1 MTGEA
6 PAILNVDV
14 DSSARRAK
22 TVLLAREGFRVVEA
36 ADEEEALRLAASV
49 RPAVALL
56 EGAMPASLSRR
67 IKEDPALAATLVL
80 HLGRPLPEGRPA
92 PEQGDADVYL
102 SRPVL
107 EEELLANVKALV
119 RLRRR
124 ELENRRLLA
133 QLQTEAEERRQAEA
147 AQRHSEELFRAAFH
161 QAAVGIAYADLDG
174 RLLDANAALCTRL
187 GFVKD
192 DLVGRSLPDLPDLL
206 CPEERDAAS
215 RFLAEVVAD
224 ERPHCAFE
232 GRVLR
237 KDGAVVWVSAT
248 ITAVRDAN
256 GRPARLLAIVEDV
269 TARKAAERNADR
281 RRQFQ
286 AVLRESLE
294 TLLSSEE
301 PAAAVP
307 RLFHGAAHHLDLDI
321 YFYYVPDPGGSGIR
335 LVSSAGLSD
344 EERRRFE
351 YLAYGEALCGKSAK
365 LRAPVIVA
373 RMQESVRSDIT
384 PVKALGARAYAC
396 YPLLAGGELLGTLA
410 FASRSRDEFDE
421 EDLGLLRTLSQYLA
435 VAMQRLRHSAAL
447 EASEQRYRS
456 FIEQTSEGVWR
467 VETDEPVS
475 TSLPLD
481 EQVDRILDHARLA
494 EGNHAIARLYGY
506 ESAESLMGARLRDL
520 FALHEPD
527 GRRQVA
533 EFVRHGYRLVDS
545 EAVVIDRHGRSHTV
559 LRTVMGTVVDGRLVR
574 AWGTQRDITDRKR
587 AEEALCESQSLLQT
601 LLDHMPVAVYM
612 KDVTGRTVL
621 ANEAYRRLTGR
632 PLHELIGSVDHEVFP
647 DSIARHLY
655 EHTRR
660 VLETGRLLQAEERL
674 PGEGG
679 MRTYL
684 TLRFPLK
691 RPDGTIYATCGIAT
705 DITDRKRAE
714 DELRKSEERFR
725 SFAMNAPAA
734 VFIKD
739 LQGRYVLANPSAAAA
754 VGRPEGIEGL
764 TDEQI
769 MPDLAPSLRAADQKV
784 LALGKAVTTEEEAIG
799 PPGSRRSFLTVKFPL
814 RDGGGLPTGVCGI
827 AIDITDRVRAQEL
840 LRYSEERFRAFA
852 NQLEDVLWI
861 ITADRRVVYL
871 SPSFQ
876 TVWGFSPTRLM
887 VDANLWA
894 ESLHPDDRERA
905 LAALPRALA
914 GERMESEYRIVRPDG
929 TLRWIRDRSFPIF
942 DEQGR
947 VRWVGGLAQDVTERK
962 SAEEALRDR
971 EERLRGFASELE
983 HRVAARTEELALSEA
998 RLRALATELN
1008 LAEQRERR
1016 RIAGELHDHLAQL
1029 LVLAR
1034 IRLRQ
1039 AHRTLGQGAGS
1050 ASLHDVDHIM
1060 EEALTYTRSLVAEL
1074 SPVVLHE
1081 SGLPAALT
1089 WLGEHM
1095 SRYGLT
1101 VRVDLEREQLELPD
1115 DAAVLLFQSVRE
1127 LLMNVVKHAATAEAS
1142 VILRVDADGT
1152 LRLTVS
1158 DRGRG
1163 CDPASRAGAPKKF
1176 GLFSIRERMRALGGG
1191 LELESAP
1198 ERGTRATLVL
1208 KLDGA
1213 R

>member
-1 MTGEA
+1 MTAET

-22 TVLLAREGFRVVEA
+22 TLLLAREGYRVVEA
-36 ADEEEALRLAASV
+36 ADEEEALRLAAAE

-56 EGAMPASLSRR
+56 EGTMPASLSRR
-67 IKEDPALAATLVL
+67 MKADPALAATLVL
-80 HLGRPLPEGRPA
+80 HLGRPSPDGIPA
-92 PEQGDADVYL
+92 PDDGDADVYHT
-102 SRPVL
+102 RPL
-107 EEELLANVKALV
+107 AEEELLANVKALV

-124 ELENRRLLA
+124 ELENRRLLV
-133 QLQTEAEERRQAEA
+133 QLQKEADDRRQAEA
-147 AQRHSEELFRAAFH
+147 AQRESEELFRAAFH
-161 QAAVGIAYADLDG
+161 QAAVGIAHAALDG
-174 RLLDANAALCTRL
+174 RLIDANATFCDRL
-187 GFVKD
+187 GFLRE
-192 DLVGRSLPDLPDLL
+192 DLLGRSLPDVL
-206 CPEERDAAS
+206 CPEEQDAAA
-215 RFLAEVVAD
+215 RFLAEVVAG
-224 ERPHCAFE
+224 ERPQCGFE
-232 GRVLR
+232 GRCLR
-237 KDGAVVWVSAT
+237 RDGGVVWVSAT
-248 ITAVRDAN
+248 ITAVRNAE
-256 GRPARLLAIVEDV
+256 GHPARLLAIVEDI
-269 TARKAAERNADR
+269 TARKLAEHAAR
-281 RRQFQ
+281 RRQKFQ
-286 AVLRESLE
+286 AVLREALE

-301 PAAAVP
+301 PGAAVP
-307 RLFHGAAHHLDLDI
+307 ELFRGAADHLDLDI
-321 YFYYVPDPGGSGIR
+321 YFYYVPDPRGGGIR
-335 LVSSAGLSD
+335 LVSSAGLSED
-344 EERRRFE
+344 ERRRFE
-351 YLAYGEALCGKSAK
+351 YLAFGQALCGKSAK
-365 LRAPVIVA
+365 LRAPVVVA
-373 RMQESVRSDIT
+373 RVHESVRTDVT

-421 EDLGLLRTLSQYLA
+421 EDLGLLRTLSQYLT

-467 VETDEPVS
+467 VEVDEPISAV
-475 TSLPLD
+475 LPQE
-481 EQVDRILDHARLA
+481 EQIKLILERARLA
-494 EGNHAIARLYGY
+494 EGNHAIAKLYGY
-506 ESAESLMGARLRDL
+506 ESVETLLGAHLRDL
-520 FALHEPD
+520 FALHEPE
-527 GRRQVA
+527 GRRQVT

-545 EAVVIDRHGRSHTV
+545 EATVIDRHGRSHTV
-559 LRTVMGTVVDGRLVR
+559 LRTVMGTVVDDRLVR

-621 ANEAYRRLTGR
+621 ANETYRRLVGR

-647 DSIARHLY
+647 DPVARHLH
-655 EHTRR
+655 ENTRR
-660 VLETGRLLQAEERL
+660 VLETGRLLQVEERL
-674 PGEGG
+674 PGETG

-691 RPDGTIYATCGIAT
+691 RSDGSVYATCGIST

-714 DELRKSEERFR
+714 DELRRSEERFR

-739 LQGRYVLANPSAAAA
+739 LEGRYVLANPSAAAA
-754 VGRPEGIEGL
+754 AGRPEGIEGL
-764 TDEQI
+764 TDEEV
-769 MPDLAPSLRAADQKV
+769 MPDLASSLRAADYKV
-784 LALGKAVTTEEEAIG
+784 LALGRPVTTEEEEIG

-814 RDGGGLPTGVCGI
+814 RDGGGAPTGVCGI
-827 AIDITDRVRAQEL
+827 SIDITERVRAQEA

-852 NQLEDVLWI
+852 NQIDDVLWI
-861 ITADRRVVYL
+861 ITADRRIVYL

-876 TVWGFSPTRLM
+876 EVWGVSPARLM
-887 VDANLWA
+887 VDAGFWVD
-894 ESLHPDDRERA
+894 SLHPDDRERA

-914 GERMESEYRIVRPDG
+914 GGRVEIEYRIIRPDG
-929 TLRWIRDRSFPIF
+929 TLRWIRDRSFPIL
-942 DEQGR
+942 DERGH

-962 SAEEALRDR
+962 TAEEALRDS
-971 EERLRGFASELE
+971 EERLRGFAAELE
-983 HRVAARTEELALSEA
+983 HRVAARTDELAGSEA

-1039 AHRTLGQGAGS
+1039 THRLLGQEAAAGA
-1050 ASLHDVDHIM
+1050 LHDVDHIM

-1095 SRYGLT
+1095 SRYGLN
-1101 VRVDLEREQLELPD
+1101 VRVDLERHQLDLPD

-1127 LLMNVVKHAATAEAS
+1127 LLMNVVKHAATTEA
-1142 VILRVDADGT
+1142 VVRLCFDADGT
-1152 LRLTVS
+1152 LRLTVA

-1198 ERGTRATLVL
+1198 EQGTTATLIL
-1208 KLDGA
+1208 KIDHQG
-1213 R
+1213 